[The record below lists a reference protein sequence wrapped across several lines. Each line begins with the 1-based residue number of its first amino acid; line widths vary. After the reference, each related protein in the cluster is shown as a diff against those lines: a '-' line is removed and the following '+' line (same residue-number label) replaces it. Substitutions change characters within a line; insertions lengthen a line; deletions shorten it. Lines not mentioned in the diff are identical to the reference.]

1 MRILISYEESYHLY
15 SNTLHRAL
23 AGLRPEAEVAAC
35 RLSVLGEQV
44 KSFNPHIVVSSR
56 KNSVDPGGRA
66 AWYRLSPEPDE
77 PSEACLGGRRW
88 QRLNP
93 TLEELLSFIDEVE
106 AVVRGGRKVGGCKCA
121 AVATLIHRRRGREIL
136 RTSQG
141 RLIHTIYRCVEIGVC
156 VVWKRIPNQ
165 RRERDQ

>member
-1 MRILISYEESYHLY
+1 MGILISYEESYLLH
-15 SNTLHRAL
+15 SDTLHRAL

-44 KSFNPHIVVSSR
+44 KSFNPHLVVSSR

-66 AWYRLSPEPDE
+66 AWYRLSPEPDK

-93 TLEELLSFIDEVE
+93 TLEELLSFLDEVK
-106 AVVRGGRKVGGCKCA
+106 ALVRSGGKLGGC
-121 AVATLIHRRRGREIL
+121 
-136 RTSQG
+136 
-141 RLIHTIYRCVEIGVC
+141 
-156 VVWKRIPNQ
+156 
-165 RRERDQ
+165 